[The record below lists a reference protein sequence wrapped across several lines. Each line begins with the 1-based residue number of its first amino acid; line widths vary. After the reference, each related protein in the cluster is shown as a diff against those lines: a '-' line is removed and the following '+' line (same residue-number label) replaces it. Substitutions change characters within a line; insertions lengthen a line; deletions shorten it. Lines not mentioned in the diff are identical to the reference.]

1 MIRHI
6 LLPAFLLTLAG
17 CGPLINGGA
26 DPDRLNCLG
35 EGAEARCQ
43 TVWDRDLGA
52 SYPAGRSQRG
62 SYTSAPIV
70 TVSPETAARSVPVV
84 RDRSGVAA
92 ISLPAACLIGDR
104 AYPQGSQAIREVT
117 GQYRGIGFINP
128 QPLNGQSKQEICTCS
143 MAERAGPYW
152 ACI

>member
-1 MIRHI
+1 MCIR
-6 LLPAFLLTLAG
+6 
-17 CGPLINGGA
+17 
-26 DPDRLNCLG
+26 DR
-35 EGAEARCQ
+35 
-43 TVWDRDLGA
+43 
-52 SYPAGRSQRG
+52 AGRSQRG
-62 SYTSAPIV
+62 SYTSAPTV
-70 TVSPETAARSVPVV
+70 TVSPETEARSVPVV

-104 AYPQGSQAIREVT
+104 AYPQGSQAIRALT

-143 MAERAGPYW
+143 MAEGAGPYW